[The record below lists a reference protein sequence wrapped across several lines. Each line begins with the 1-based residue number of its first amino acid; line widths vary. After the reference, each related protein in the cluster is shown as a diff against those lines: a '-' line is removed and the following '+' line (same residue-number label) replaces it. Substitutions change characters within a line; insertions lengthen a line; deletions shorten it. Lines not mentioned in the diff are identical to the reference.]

1 MKFYILLCG
10 FIMFRPMLCSAQH
23 KVDSVHVS
31 FISSIGYATAM
42 SLGKYLPGNNLIDT
56 LYLQPETNNNAPSFD
71 GIIPD
76 AIPLQRLFEG
86 YNYLSESVYDTI
98 RVSDLDVERLK
109 KFLDDK
115 SDSEPYLYPCL
126 NTDSLRDELLSTLI
140 QLKGVEYEHL
150 LTKCSALIRIFEMNV
165 FCQNGEKISLI
176 ANYMEEGSPWLLEST
191 AETKILN
198 CEQAISVLNDLGFS
212 LLSSFRIPKE
222 VFFLRLCKFVWD
234 KQRTEPLASLNC
246 ENKYSLLR

>member
-1 MKFYILLCG
+1 MRFNILLCVV
-10 FIMFRPMLCSAQH
+10 IMFSPMLCCAQH

-42 SLGKYLPGNNLIDT
+42 SQGKYLPGKNLIDT
-56 LYLQPETNNNAPSFD
+56 LYLQTEINNNASSFG

-76 AIPLQRLFEG
+76 AIPLQKLFEG

-98 RVSDLDVERLK
+98 RVSDLDVECLK
-109 KFLDDK
+109 RFLDDK
-115 SDSEPYLYPCL
+115 SNSEPYLYPCL
-126 NTDSLRDELLSTLI
+126 NTDSLRDEILSTLI

-150 LTKCSALIRIFEMNV
+150 LTKCSTSIKIFEMNV
-165 FCQNGEKISLI
+165 FCRNGEKISLI

-191 AETKILN
+191 VGSKKVN

-222 VFFLRLCKFVWD
+222 VFLLRLCRFVCND
-234 KQRTEPLASLNC
+234 
-246 ENKYSLLR
+246 